1 MTIQSKMNIQCF
13 YLSSNSWCRGPFL
26 GMTPS
31 MSSFSG
37 FNAVFTA
44 LQMTEFRRILSCA
57 SSMSRSVSI
66 FVVSSSVMFA
76 FLHLFF
82 NKTYSI
88 GWCCWDYASLRAT
101 VQLCKPLESKVL
113 ESNYASFCISWWIA
127 RSWDCASPRC
137 TGQLPSLETSQTTRG
152 HPFLKSLLQRSSKK
166 KIKTY
171 ESPKLRFDPSGSY
184 TRAQNRAKAHNC
196 NG

>member
-1 MTIQSKMNIQCF
+1 
-13 YLSSNSWCRGPFL
+13 
-26 GMTPS
+26 MTPS

-88 GWCCWDYASLRAT
+88 G
-101 VQLCKPLESKVL
+101 
-113 ESNYASFCISWWIA
+113 
-127 RSWDCASPRC
+127 
-137 TGQLPSLETSQTTRG
+137 
-152 HPFLKSLLQRSSKK
+152 
-166 KIKTY
+166 
-171 ESPKLRFDPSGSY
+171 
-184 TRAQNRAKAHNC
+184 
-196 NG
+196 